1 MKKAKLW
8 ARLRDD
14 YKRLRTKSSEIGRAL
29 TRDELRRLAVVAESN
44 IAWEAAF
51 YGSVLA
57 ANTGLRGGEIKKL
70 RVGAIDLARR
80 RVIIRRMEAKTD
92 ASARC
97 IELNS
102 DAVRAAER
110 LLLRASMLGASDST
124 QYLMPKDLSRISHG
138 AHKGRRG
145 YDPHQPQRYWD
156 SAWRSLTRSAGLE
169 GFRFHDLRHTFISH
183 MVELGVPIGVV
194 QAMVGHISS
203 RMLRHYTHIASG
215 VARKAVELLDTQP
228 ILAQRSLEDQEGK
241 ARHEQVN

>member
-1 MKKAKLW
+1 MWVTSAWILLSNADLDCYASRRLEEGVGAWSINKEVLLWSLILKKAKLW

-14 YKRLRTKSSEIGRAL
+14 YKPLRTKSSEIGRAL

-70 RVGAIDLARR
+70 RVGAIDLAQR
-80 RVIIRRMEAKTD
+80 RVIIGRMEAKTD

-110 LLLRASMLGASDST
+110 LLLRANLLGACRSYQLADA
-124 QYLMPKDLSRISHG
+124 QALY
-138 AHKGRRG
+138 
-145 YDPHQPQRYWD
+145 PHCLKPET
-156 SAWRSLTRSAGLE
+156 L
-169 GFRFHDLRHTFISH
+169 
-183 MVELGVPIGVV
+183 
-194 QAMVGHISS
+194 
-203 RMLRHYTHIASG
+203 
-215 VARKAVELLDTQP
+215 
-228 ILAQRSLEDQEGK
+228 
-241 ARHEQVN
+241 